1 MRRLSLAGVVLGAA
15 GAIALLRRRALERR
29 ERVDLYYG
37 DGSMISLEDGAPDAA
52 PLLALA
58 HDVLRSARPA

>member
-1 MRRLSLAGVVLGAA
+1 MRRLSVVGVALGAL
-15 GAIALLRRRALERR
+15 GALALLRRRAVERR

-37 DGSMISLEDGAPDAA
+37 DGSMLSLEDGAPDAA

-58 HDVLRSARPA
+58 RDALRAGTG

>member
-1 MRRLSLAGVVLGAA
+1 MRRLSLAGALVGAVGAA
-15 GAIALLRRRALERR
+15 ALLRRRAVERR

-37 DGSMISLEDGAPDAA
+37 DGSMLSLEDGSQEAA

-58 HDVLRSARPA
+58 REALRAAGTA